1 MYVVYQTQ
9 TYVIKST
16 AIKYDG
22 VMISN
27 EVTAKHI
34 FMEFQNHY
42 IDKDVD
48 DEQMNSDNEDS
59 NNDEAKPTYTLQ
71 QYLDFGFKGNKLGFT
86 FVIKGTFKERV
97 AVDELGNKNGMEYL
111 TEGAELFGYIY
122 YADNKTIYIHDDA
135 SFYEMSDEPFIYHY
149 NTDEVSAT
157 ISTLDTKTVIK
168 GYGKRKRSQTRKL

>member
-59 NNDEAKPTYTLQ
+59 NNDEAKPTYTTTI
-71 QYLDFGFKGNKLGFT
+71 LDFGFKGIN
-86 FVIKGTFKERV
+86 
-97 AVDELGNKNGMEYL
+97 
-111 TEGAELFGYIY
+111 
-122 YADNKTIYIHDDA
+122 
-135 SFYEMSDEPFIYHY
+135 
-149 NTDEVSAT
+149 
-157 ISTLDTKTVIK
+157 
-168 GYGKRKRSQTRKL
+168 

>member
-97 AVDELGNKNGMEYL
+97 AVDELGNK
-111 TEGAELFGYIY
+111 
-122 YADNKTIYIHDDA
+122 
-135 SFYEMSDEPFIYHY
+135 
-149 NTDEVSAT
+149 
-157 ISTLDTKTVIK
+157 TVWSI
-168 GYGKRKRSQTRKL
+168 